1 MFILNDSILYEYKEL
16 NEEFSLKETAEVL
29 NGVST
34 GDMTEDLSILY
45 MCSISYCA
53 IVEKASSG
61 YTITETLVTGSYP
74 FLSVIDPYGHYF
86 VAAFANLS
94 VVMNFRCPVEC
105 AACTMPNNCTAC
117 IGNYILA
124 NHTCMPEPVQTI

>member
-1 MFILNDSILYEYKEL
+1 MFILNDSMLYEYKEL
-16 NEEFSLKETAEVL
+16 NGEFSLKEMTGVL

-45 MCSISYCA
+45 MCSISYCT
-53 IVEKASSG
+53 IVEKTSSG
-61 YTITETLVTGSYP
+61 YVITETLVTGSYP

-86 VAAFANLS
+86 MASFANLS
-94 VVMNFRCPVEC
+94 VVMNFKCPVEC
-105 AACTMPNNCTAC
+105 TDCTMPNNCTAC

-124 NHTCMPEPVQTI
+124 NYTCIPEPVQTI